1 MIGKNL
7 LKEGMTELERFIDA
21 VEKYIAA
28 QGISP
33 TRFGK
38 DFAGD
43 PLFVF
48 DLRKGREPRSD
59 TRTRILEAL
68 STAPTTEHAA

>member
-1 MIGKNL
+1 MS
-7 LKEGMTELERFIDA
+7 ELERFRQAIEA
-21 VEKYIAA
+21 YITKT
-28 QGISP
+28 GVSP

-48 DLRKGREPRSD
+48 QLRDGREPRTE
-59 TRTRILEAL
+59 TRQRILSAISDAL
-68 STAPTTEHAA
+68 QGASS

>member
-1 MIGKNL
+1 
-7 LKEGMTELERFIDA
+7 MTELERFRET
-21 VEKYIAA
+21 VEKF
-28 QGISP
+28 ISDTDGMTP

-48 DLRKGREPRSD
+48 QLREGREPRTD
-59 TRTRILEAL
+59 TRQRILNAIAPSSLEK
-68 STAPTTEHAA
+68 TA

>member
-1 MIGKNL
+1 MNEIEAFKTTV
-7 LKEGMTELERFIDA
+7 EAFIAD
-21 VEKYIAA
+21 KKIT
-28 QGISP
+28 P

-48 DLRKGREPRSD
+48 QLRDGREPRVA
-59 TRTRILEAL
+59 TREKVLNAI
-68 STAPTTEHAA
+68 AAQERAA

>member
-1 MIGKNL
+1 
-7 LKEGMTELERFIDA
+7 MTEIEQFRAEVERFITDR
-21 VEKYIAA
+21 
-28 QGISP
+28 GITP

-48 DLRKGREPRSD
+48 QLRDGREPRTE
-59 TRTRILEAL
+59 TRVRIVEAMRA
-68 STAPTTEHAA
+68 APAPQVAAE

>member
-1 MIGKNL
+1 MTSRDSPIIVGR
-7 LKEGMTELERFIDA
+7 MTEIEKFRDEVERFISA
-21 VEKYIAA
+21 RQIT
-28 QGISP
+28 P

-48 DLRKGREPRSD
+48 QLRDGREPRTE
-59 TRTRILEAL
+59 TRQRILAAL
-68 STAPTTEHAA
+68 AEQAA

>member
-1 MIGKNL
+1 LTGRDSPIILGA
-7 LKEGMTELERFIDA
+7 MTEIEKFREEVER
-21 VEKYIAA
+21 YIAA
-28 QGISP
+28 RQITP

-48 DLRKGREPRSD
+48 QLREGREPRTE
-59 TRTRILEAL
+59 TRQRILAAL
-68 STAPTTEHAA
+68 SEQAA

>member
-1 MIGKNL
+1 
-7 LKEGMTELERFIDA
+7 MTEIEKFREEVERFISA
-21 VEKYIAA
+21 HEMT
-28 QGISP
+28 P

-48 DLRKGREPRSD
+48 QLREGREPRTE
-59 TRTRILEAL
+59 TRQRILVAISAQPERVA
-68 STAPTTEHAA
+68 

>member
-1 MIGKNL
+1 MK
-7 LKEGMTELERFIDA
+7 A
-21 VEKYIAA
+21 
-28 QGISP
+28 

-48 DLRKGREPRSD
+48 QLRKGREPRTD
-59 TRTRILEAL
+59 TRQRIVEAM
-68 STAPTTEHAA
+68 SSRQAGEAA